1 MPFAL
6 ADRVQ
11 ETTTSTGT
19 GAVTL
24 AGAAAN
30 FVTFGS
36 VLSNGDTTFYV
47 IVDNFNNAWEVGVG
61 TYNASTL
68 SRTTV
73 KASSNGGSLVNFA
86 SGVKNVFVDLPAD
99 EAQALITDGLTTST
113 AFGGDVS
120 GAYNAIVVAD
130 DSHNHIIANVDGLQ
144 TALNGKQ
151 PTGNYLTTSTA
162 FGGDVSGTYN
172 AIVVA
177 DDSHTHAFNNLT
189 SKTAGTGDYLTTGDF
204 GSGENSGG
212 VAMTVNDGYGN
223 ANLTFNHRN
232 GTPDNTSVTQSACRI
247 EATTDSNTGSLSF
260 EISNSTIQD
269 TPVALTQVMYM
280 STLLINA
287 KVNLNAEAG
296 LDVTGNITVTGTVD
310 GVDIGTNAPNWNAA
324 YNDKINSVGWTSS
337 NYTLTLTQQD
347 AGTLTQ
353 VIDTWDNVVLGGSG
367 TIGGNTWANGTFHLG
382 SGTSGWAMDANEF
395 YNSGA
400 GIIGTLASTLT
411 LNPSTST
418 TTSKPILL
426 GSTVTLSGLSAQ
438 ASEATALMING
449 SNVVGTREL
458 GSNAFTSTA
467 YYPDSNPDGYNN
479 YVHPVAAGDDINI
492 DTGALT
498 GATVIS
504 DLDFNITTNTLGHV
518 TDANGTVATRNLTL
532 ANLGYTGATN
542 ANNYVH
548 PVAAGDDI
556 NIDTGAL
563 TGATVISDL
572 DFNITTNTLG
582 HVTDANGTVAT
593 RTLTPDNI
601 GATGLQ
607 PTARGMGWEGTYGA
621 ASAAIAENAIT
632 WDNTEKCLAIK
643 SNQGDTALAGAYRAV
658 YAEAGATVRWTV
670 TLKGS
675 AADADGLYLRLYGYS
690 GTVLPDGKTHV
701 SNSST
706 NGSPFVQ
713 EDTTSDTGWYE
724 NGAVPSAWTTFER
737 SWTVPATGYYSLV
750 ILNWS
755 GFAGTIYV
763 RQPDVSLVKPAT
775 AVLADTATTATSATT
790 AATCTGN
797 SATASKVTHSFGRAD
812 AATYPVLWGTA
823 TSTTQAFSCAAVKI
837 KSSTAEVQADR
848 FLINNGG
855 TFFSDASG
863 RIATTADFYVQA
875 SSGNTY
881 LYSTNTYLGNTSGDS
896 IRCRGNTISGNS
908 WSMTGAGA
916 LSTVSATLTGAL
928 TGRVCTTATFTSAND
943 AGSIS
948 IRGDATK
955 PAVMSFHRVGTYA
968 VNFGLD
974 TDNHLKMGGWTATS
988 IKHTWQNNGDYLA
1001 VGNITA
1007 YSSDKRLKEN
1017 IVNIPNALDKVMS
1030 LNGVTFD
1037 WKEEKVKSLGFEPS
1051 IMVNEIGVLAQEIE
1065 AVIPQATAPAP
1076 FDLINVDGKQESK
1089 SGEDYLTVQYE
1100 KIVPLLIEA
1109 IKEQQE
1115 QIEELK
1121 DMVSKLTQC

>member
-177 DDSHTHAFNNLT
+177 NDSHTHAFNNLT

-467 YYPDSNPDGYNN
+467 YYPDSNPDGY
-479 YVHPVAAGDDINI
+479 
-492 DTGALT
+492 
-498 GATVIS
+498 
-504 DLDFNITTNTLGHV
+504 
-518 TDANGTVATRNLTL
+518 
-532 ANLGYTGATN
+532 
-542 ANNYVH
+542 NNYVH